1 MVFLVLNQSFSK
13 SLSSWDSFR
22 TSKNDFGVP
31 QGSAL
36 GPSLFIMYI
45 NGISHVV
52 RYSNVEQYADDTL
65 LYFASDNVNIIESNL
80 SSDLE
85 SVTQW
90 LSANYLILNS
100 TKSKIMLVGTH
111 QRLASKS
118 FSISSNGRD
127 LERSEK
133 FKYLGVFMDPTLSWK
148 SHINYLGKK
157 ISSRLG
163 MLCRA
168 QKILPQ
174 SSCITLYNAMI
185 LPLFDYC
192 SVVWY
197 SCGLYLKDIL
207 ISFMGV
213 RRVLS

>member
-1 MVFLVLNQSFSK
+1 
-13 SLSSWDSFR
+13 
-22 TSKNDFGVP
+22 
-31 QGSAL
+31 
-36 GPSLFIMYI
+36 MYI

-111 QRLASKS
+111 LRLASKF

-127 LERSEK
+127 LKRLEK
-133 FKYLGVFMDPTLSWK
+133 FKYLK
-148 SHINYLGKK
+148 SHIKYLGKK

-174 SSCITLYNAMI
+174 SSCITFYNAMI

-192 SVVWY
+192 SVVWD
-197 SCGLYLKDIL
+197 SCGAISKGYLDKLNGRAASIIL
-207 ISFMGV
+207 NRAV
-213 RRVLS
+213 RETDFVRILAWPSL